1 MMETRKKAGG
11 LLRKFVALNR
21 NLSRGLYL
29 MAARVTSRR
38 PGVVDFERNVVPGL
52 LFPDARVLDVG
63 GGKCPIIDAETKRA
77 LNLYVVGLDIS
88 ADELARAPANA
99 YDKVIVGDVT
109 TAPINERFDVILS
122 RTLLE
127 HVPDTSRAIANLAS
141 ALDDGGTMAHYVPCR
156 RALFAALSRCMGPE
170 TSRSVLFRIYPEK
183 RSVGGF
189 PAYYDCCIPSEM
201 ARLCRACGLQV
212 ETRAYFESEYF
223 NFFAPLY
230 AAELLRQLT
239 MMWLKADDFAETF
252 VVIARKS
259 GELVRTAPLS
269 RAA

>member
-1 MMETRKKAGG
+1 METGKEAGS
-11 LLRKFVALNR
+11 LLHKFVALNR
-21 NLSRGLYL
+21 SLSRGLYL
-29 MAARVTSRR
+29 MAERVTSRR

-52 LFPDARVLDVG
+52 LFPNARVLDVG
-63 GGKCPIIDAETKRA
+63 GGKYPIIDVQTKRA

-88 ADELARAPANA
+88 ADELARAPADA

-109 TAPINERFDVILS
+109 TAPIRERFDLILS

-127 HVPDTSRAIANLAS
+127 HVPDTSRAIATLAS
-141 ALDDGGTMAHYVPCR
+141 ALDEGGTMAHYIPCR

-170 TSRSVLFRIYPEK
+170 MSRSVLFRIYPEK
-183 RSVGGF
+183 RSSGGF
-189 PAYYDCCIPSEM
+189 PAYYDRCIPSEM
-201 ARLCRACGLQV
+201 ARLCRECGLQV

-230 AAELLRQLT
+230 ALELLRQLT
-239 MMWLKADDFAETF
+239 MMWLKAEDFAETF
-252 VVIARKS
+252 VVIARK
-259 GELVRTAPLS
+259 GDELAKMALLS